1 MKSIWKV
8 DGGEFCSKTYY
19 FNRFGAVFAGVKVL
33 RISESG
39 IATEQRLELQCELGR
54 VLFPFTILS
63 SKTCSIERRFSVIY
77 LVPLTCLDEIS
88 TENFVSKC
96 REDVTPN
103 GGISF
108 LSFAISGPTFIQYA

>member
-1 MKSIWKV
+1 MKIIWKV

-54 VLFPFTILS
+54 VLFPL
-63 SKTCSIERRFSVIY
+63 ESV
-77 LVPLTCLDEIS
+77 
-88 TENFVSKC
+88 
-96 REDVTPN
+96 
-103 GGISF
+103 GIGSV
-108 LSFAISGPTFIQYA
+108 LKGSAGVKK